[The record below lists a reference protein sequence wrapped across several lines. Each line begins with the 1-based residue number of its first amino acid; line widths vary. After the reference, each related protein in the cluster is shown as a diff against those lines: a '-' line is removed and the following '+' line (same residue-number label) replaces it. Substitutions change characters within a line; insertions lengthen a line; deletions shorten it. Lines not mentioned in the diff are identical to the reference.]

1 MCISIKQLPGFLL
14 LLFSFL
20 VTKAQNDEKPL
31 TIQPYDTI
39 VLLDEVAVVAYRVSG
54 RLHTLPGSLEVLNS
68 DDLLISNGTQ
78 LATAINT
85 LPGVNMQT
93 GTLTTSRIVIR
104 GMGSRTPYNT
114 NRIRAYLND
123 IPLTG
128 SDGVST
134 PEEIDLLSLEKIE
147 IIKGPSSALYGSGL
161 GGSINMY
168 SPEKKLNEG
177 NINAQYESFN
187 TWKTHLSGTVNI
199 GKANIWGN
207 VSQLMSDGYRENNN
221 YRRTSFMSTAKW
233 NYLWGS
239 LHATLLL
246 IDVDGG
252 IPSSIGKSLL
262 ENNPAAAA
270 PNWKAIEGFKK
281 YAKGV
286 MAISLTNNLNAQ
298 LTNQVAVFTRW
309 NNNYEKRPFN
319 NLDDQSLGG
328 GIRNKLTY
336 RTLNADLVFGTELLT
351 EQYKWELSQDSTLI
365 NVNSERRNQ
374 INLFA
379 IGFYRPTKKLNISLA
394 GAINYISYKLK
405 DLYSANGDQSGTRK
419 FPVIFSPRFGINY
432 AFDDHFALFGSIG
445 HGFSMP
451 SPEETLLPAG
461 DVNPDIKPEMGVQ
474 YETGARLNMLNKAF
488 EIEGIFYWIELK
500 DLLITKRIT
509 EDIFTGMNAGQT
521 RHRGLELTI
530 RNRWFDYNNFPGRL
544 SSIISY
550 TRSINKFIDFNDNG
564 TSYNGNHLPGIPDR
578 QLNLQLKWN
587 ALKIIE
593 LTSQF
598 QYSGDQYITDNN
610 SLKYNDYYL
619 VNLKISSQLKFK
631 KSGVMTLYA
640 GLNNLS
646 DTRYASML
654 VVNALGINNAEP
666 RYYYP
671 GLPRHGF
678 AGIQFRF

>member
-1 MCISIKQLPGFLL
+1 MHISANHLIIVILLIFRFLA
-14 LLFSFL
+14 
-20 VTKAQNDEKPL
+20 TGAQIEEKHL
-31 TIQPYDTI
+31 AHQSVDTI
-39 VLLDEVAVVAYRVSG
+39 VILDEVAVVAYRVSG
-54 RLHTLPGSLEVLNS
+54 RLHTIPGSLEVLNS
-68 DDLLISNGTQ
+68 DGLLISNGTQ

-85 LPGVNMQT
+85 LPGINMQT

-114 NRIRAYLND
+114 NRIRTYLND

-134 PEEIDLLSLEKIE
+134 PEEIDLLSLDKIE

-168 SPEKKLNEG
+168 SPEKRVNEG
-177 NINAQYESFN
+177 NISAQYESFN
-187 TWKTHLSGTVNI
+187 TLKTHLSGTVNI
-199 GKANIWGN
+199 GKANLWGN
-207 VSQLMSDGYRENNN
+207 VSQLNSDGYRENNN
-221 YRRTSFMSTAKW
+221 YKRTSLMSTAKW
-233 NYLWGS
+233 NYLRWS

-252 IPSSIGKSLL
+252 IPSSVGKSLL
-262 ENNPAAAA
+262 ENKPAGAA
-270 PNWKAIEGFKK
+270 PNWKAIGGFKK
-281 YAKGV
+281 YTKGV
-286 MAISLTNNLNAQ
+286 TGISLTNNLNPR
-298 LTNQVAVFTRW
+298 LTNQLAFFTRW

-319 NLDDQSLGG
+319 NLDDQSFGG

-336 RTLNADLVFGTELLT
+336 RTLNADLVLGTELLT
-351 EQYKWELSQDSTLI
+351 EQYKWRLDQDSSLI
-365 NVNSERRNQ
+365 NENSERRNQ
-374 INLFA
+374 INLFV

-394 GAINYISYKLK
+394 SALNYISYRLN

-419 FPVIFSPRFGINY
+419 FPVIVSPRFGVNY
-432 AFDDHFALFGSIG
+432 ALNDHFALFGSIG

-461 DVNPDIKPEMGVQ
+461 DVNPDIKPEKGIQ
-474 YETGARLNMLNKAF
+474 YETGIRLNLLNKAL
-488 EIEGIFYWIELK
+488 EIEGTLYWIELK

-509 EDIFTGMNAGQT
+509 EDIFTGINAGKT
-521 RHRGLELTI
+521 RHKGLELTI
-530 RNRWFDYNNFPGRL
+530 RNRWFEYNSFPGKL
-544 SSIISY
+544 LSIISY
-550 TRSINKFIDFNDNG
+550 THSINKFIDFNDNG
-564 TSYNGNHLPGIPDR
+564 TSYNGKVLPGIPDR

-587 ALKIIE
+587 ALEIIE

-598 QYSGDQYITDNN
+598 QYTGNQYITDDN
-610 SLKYNDYYL
+610 SLKYKNYYL
-619 VNLKISSQLKFK
+619 ISLKVSSHLKFK
-631 KSGVMTLYA
+631 KSGAVTLYT
-640 GLNNLS
+640 GINNLS

-654 VVNALGINNAEP
+654 VVNALGINNNEP

-678 AGIQFRF
+678 AGIQLRF